1 MNEFVKRVRAAKIH
15 VLIMGHLRKQ
25 MPSMMGKQKAQ
36 DKLLRDLPTH
46 FAHVQREHHL
56 PAGAPWACL
65 PDASPWHG
73 NHAPVYCREGNLQH
87 GRRLHTEQ
95 AQHESAPARLSP
107 AMALNKTSRHP
118 ALASGV
124 ARLAGSVATGKSGG
138 RSVQVRPGAQA

>member
-1 MNEFVKRVRAAKIH
+1 MPTDVARLGAQVNEFVKRVRAAKIH
-15 VLIMGHLRKQ
+15 ILIMGHLRKQ

-73 NHAPVYCREGNLQH
+73 GLV
-87 GRRLHTEQ
+87 
-95 AQHESAPARLSP
+95 
-107 AMALNKTSRHP
+107 LN
-118 ALASGV
+118 
-124 ARLAGSVATGKSGG
+124 
-138 RSVQVRPGAQA
+138 